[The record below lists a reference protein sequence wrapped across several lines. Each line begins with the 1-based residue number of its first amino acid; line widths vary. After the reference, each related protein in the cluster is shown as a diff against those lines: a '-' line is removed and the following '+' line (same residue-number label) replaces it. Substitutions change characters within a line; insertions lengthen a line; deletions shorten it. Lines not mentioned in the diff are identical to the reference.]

1 MEYLYFVASHLCSW
15 QIVFTIMRSQGPQG
29 PLPTEI
35 YQLIFESQVTFVG
48 HGCNLRDYK
57 VIYLEEAAKTSHTPT

>member
-1 MEYLYFVASHLCSW
+1 MEYLYFVASHLCYW
-15 QIVFTIMRSQGPQG
+15 QIVFTIMRSQW

-35 YQLIFESQVTFVG
+35 YQLIFESQGTFVG
-48 HGCNLRDYK
+48 DGNLCYYK